1 MKKILIV
8 DDEFLIRF
16 TLEEGLKD
24 RGYETQSAETV
35 KDALEKMKTFHPQV
49 ILLDNRLQDSLGIDE
64 ISTFRSADEEVQV
77 ILMTA
82 YGLCRPGG
90 GGDEAR
96 RLRLYFKAL

>member
-49 ILLDNRLQDSLGIDE
+49 ILLDNRLQDSLGIAE
-64 ISTFRSADEEVQV
+64 ISTFRSADEGVQG

-82 YGLCRPGG
+82 
-90 GGDEAR
+90 
-96 RLRLYFKAL
+96 